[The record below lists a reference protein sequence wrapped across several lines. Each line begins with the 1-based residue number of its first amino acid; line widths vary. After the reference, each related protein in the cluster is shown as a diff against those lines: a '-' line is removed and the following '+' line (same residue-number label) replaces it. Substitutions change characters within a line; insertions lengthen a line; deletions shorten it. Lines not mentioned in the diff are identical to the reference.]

1 MKTWWPLLLLTVPI
15 LAVAQT
21 TDRPDS
27 GSNGIYRTL
36 DADGNVVF
44 TDNPPDKKRAEEVKV
59 GPTNTMDSPPV
70 ERRAASRGDAP
81 PEPPEPPDTGYEA
94 VSITAPDAGANLRLP
109 QDNPI
114 QVQVSLSPSLKS
126 GHRLVILDNGTP
138 LEGTAMDFPNPGE
151 HTLVAQVRDGDG
163 TVLIESEPVLFYV
176 MRTTA
181 DSGGGQGEGKG
192 SAFPTFGGRAER
204 GGSATTGSGADR
216 GAGAERGGGAAV
228 GGSAQRVIRPSD
240 D

>member
-1 MKTWWPLLLLTVPI
+1 MKTWWPLLLLAVPI

-94 VSITAPDAGANLRLP
+94 VSITAPDAGSFCATQP
-109 QDNPI
+109 C
-114 QVQVSLSPSLKS
+114 
-126 GHRLVILDNGTP
+126 
-138 LEGTAMDFPNPGE
+138 
-151 HTLVAQVRDGDG
+151 
-163 TVLIESEPVLFYV
+163 
-176 MRTTA
+176 
-181 DSGGGQGEGKG
+181 G
-192 SAFPTFGGRAER
+192 SASGRQSGSSEELAALAPAPAIRQARTQWMARWAEHL
-204 GGSATTGSGADR
+204 
-216 GAGAERGGGAAV
+216 AENR
-228 GGSAQRVIRPSD
+228 SCI
-240 D
+240 